1 MLRMKRTNTMAC
13 VGPAPRRG
21 AFSVAVGALLPGAWG
36 RVNRK
41 PRARTQLGLLCLAG
55 LALIGAMER
64 ADAKHHREQAKASAD
79 AKVLPKGPF
88 EIIISLNDQHLSLY
102 GSGGLIAR
110 APVSTGMRGHPTPLG
125 VFSVIEKQRWHRS
138 NIYSAAPMPYMQ
150 RITWSGVALHA
161 GVLPGFAASHGCI
174 RLSNEFAIRLWHLT
188 KVGTR
193 VIITRRDVAPV
204 DIATPALLMPAPKPA
219 EPLAN
224 DDPGRRLGVP
234 PEVKTAT
241 AADVAP
247 SASDGSSLHEQAN
260 AGEQGPPLR
269 PISVFVSRKTQNLA
283 VRQNFAPLFDAPIR
297 IDQPDTPIGTH
308 IFTVMATEPAAMR
321 WTLVTIPDEARGE
334 PRKEERKEERKSLL
348 QAGAKAGQVPTNAV
362 ERVNAVLGRV
372 HIPSSVYDRISGL
385 LTPGSSLI
393 ISDDAV
399 SNETGSDTDFIV
411 LTH

>member
-1 MLRMKRTNTMAC
+1 MLRMKRTKTMAC
-13 VGPAPRRG
+13 VGPARRRG
-21 AFSVAVGALLPGAWG
+21 ALSVAVGALLPGAWG
-36 RVNRK
+36 RVNHK
-41 PRARTQLGLLCLAG
+41 PQARTQLAVLCLTG
-55 LALIGAMER
+55 VALIGAMER
-64 ADAKHHREQAKASAD
+64 ADARHHHREQAKASAD
-79 AKVLPKGPF
+79 TEVLPKGPF
-88 EIIISLNDQHLSLY
+88 EIIISLNDQHISLY

-161 GVLPGFAASHGCI
+161 GVLPGFPASHGCI
-174 RLSNEFAIRLWHLT
+174 RLSSEFAVRLWHLT

-204 DIATPALLMPAPKPA
+204 DIATPALLMPTPKPA

-224 DDPGRRLGVP
+224 DDPGQGLDAP

-247 SASDGSSLHEQAN
+247 SVSDGGSLHDPAD
-260 AGEQGPPLR
+260 AGAQGPPPR

-308 IFTVMATEPAAMR
+308 IFTVMGTERTATH

-334 PRKEERKEERKSLL
+334 SRKEERRSLL
-348 QAGAKAGQVPTNAV
+348 QAGAKAAQVPANAV

-372 HIPSSVYDRISGL
+372 HIPSSVYDRISAL

-399 SNETGSDTDFIV
+399 SNETGLDTDFIV

>member
-1 MLRMKRTNTMAC
+1 MLRMKRTKTIAS
-13 VGPAPRRG
+13 VGRGTRRG
-21 AFSVAVGALLPGAWG
+21 ALSVAVGALLPGAGG
-36 RVNRK
+36 RVKRK
-41 PRARTQLGLLCLAG
+41 PRAQWALLCLAG
-55 LALIGAMER
+55 LALVGTMGR
-64 ADAKHHREQAKASAD
+64 ADARHHREQAKASAD
-79 AKVLPKGPF
+79 TEAPPKGPF
-88 EIIISLNDQHLSLY
+88 EIIISIADQHLSLY
-102 GSGGLIAR
+102 GSAGLIAR
-110 APVSTGMRGHPTPLG
+110 APVSTGMRGHATPLG
-125 VFSVIEKQRWHRS
+125 VFSVIEKQKWHRS

-161 GVLPGFAASHGCI
+161 GVLPGFPASHGCI
-174 RLSNEFAIRLWHLT
+174 RLSSEFAIRLWHLT

-193 VIITRRDVAPV
+193 VIITRREVAPV
-204 DIATPALLMPAPKPA
+204 EIATPALLMPAPKPP

-224 DDPGRRLGVP
+224 DDPDPHLGTP

-241 AADVAP
+241 AADVAA
-247 SASDGSSLHEQAN
+247 SASDGGSLHDQAN
-260 AGEQGPPLR
+260 AGEPGGPTR

-308 IFTVMATEPAAMR
+308 IFTVMATERAALR

-334 PRKEERKEERKSLL
+334 SRREERREERRSFL
-348 QAGAKAGQVPTNAV
+348 QAGAKVAQGSGNAV
-362 ERVNAVLGRV
+362 EQVNAVLGRV
-372 HIPSSVYDRISGL
+372 HIPSSVYDRIAAL

>member
-1 MLRMKRTNTMAC
+1 MLRMKTTKTMAS
-13 VGPAPRRG
+13 VGRAVRRG
-21 AFSVAVGALLPGAWG
+21 VLARAVGALLPGAG
-36 RVNRK
+36 AGANRK
-41 PRARTQLGLLCLAG
+41 PHVRTRLALLCLAG
-55 LALIGAMER
+55 LALIGAMGR
-64 ADAKHHREQAKASAD
+64 ADARHHREQSKPAAD
-79 AKVLPKGPF
+79 TEAIPKGPF
-88 EIIISLNDQHLSLY
+88 QVIISINDQHVSLY
-102 GSGGLIAR
+102 GNTGLIAR

-161 GVLPGFAASHGCI
+161 GVLPGFPASHGCI
-174 RLSNEFAIRLWHLT
+174 RLSSEFAVRLWHLT
-188 KVGTR
+188 KIGTR
-193 VIITRRDVAPV
+193 VIIARRDVAPV
-204 DIATPALLMPAPKPA
+204 EIATPALLMPAPKPA
-219 EPLAN
+219 EPLAS
-224 DDPGRRLGVP
+224 DDPAPRLGTP

-247 SASDGSSLHEQAN
+247 SASDGGSVRDQAEVS
-260 AGEQGPPLR
+260 AQGGPSR

-283 VRQNFAPLFDAPIR
+283 VRQNFAPLFDSPIR

-308 IFTVMATEPAAMR
+308 IFTVMASEPTAMR
-321 WTLVTIPDEARGE
+321 WTLVTIPDDARAE
-334 PRKEERKEERKSLL
+334 PRREERKEERKSAL
-348 QAGAKAGQVPTNAV
+348 QAGAKVSGNTVDQ
-362 ERVNAVLGRV
+362 VNAVLGRV
-372 HIPSSVYDRISGL
+372 HIPSSVYDRIFAL

>member
-1 MLRMKRTNTMAC
+1 MLRMKRTKTMAC
-13 VGPAPRRG
+13 VGRAVRRG
-21 AFSVAVGALLPGAWG
+21 VLSLAVGALLPGAG
-36 RVNRK
+36 AGANRK
-41 PRARTQLGLLCLAG
+41 PHVRRPLALLCLAG
-55 LALIGAMER
+55 VALIGAMGR
-64 ADAKHHREQAKASAD
+64 ADARHHREQSKPAAD
-79 AKVLPKGPF
+79 AEVMPKGPF
-88 EIIISLNDQHLSLY
+88 QVVISINDQHLSLY
-102 GSGGLIAR
+102 GSTGLIAR

-161 GVLPGFAASHGCI
+161 GVLPGFPASHGCI
-174 RLSNEFAIRLWHLT
+174 RLSNEFAIRLWRLT
-188 KVGTR
+188 KIGTR
-193 VIITRRDVAPV
+193 VIIARRDVAPV
-204 DIATPALLMPAPKPA
+204 EIATPALLMPAPKPA
-219 EPLAN
+219 AEPLAS
-224 DDPGRRLGVP
+224 DDPEPRLGTP

-247 SASDGSSLHEQAN
+247 SASDGGSVRDQAEVG
-260 AGEQGPPLR
+260 AQGGPPR

-283 VRQNFAPLFDAPIR
+283 VRQNFAPLFDSPIR

-308 IFTVMATEPAAMR
+308 IFTVMASEPAAMR
-321 WTLVTIPDEARGE
+321 WTLVTIPDDARGE
-334 PRKEERKEERKSLL
+334 PRREERRSAL
-348 QAGAKAGQVPTNAV
+348 QAGAKVPGNAV
-362 ERVNAVLGRV
+362 DQVNAVLGRV
-372 HIPSSVYDRISGL
+372 HIPSSVYDRIFAL